1 MIRAVRPALAAAVS
15 AALFA
20 GLAAGEA
27 RWDSATIDE
36 PVYVD
41 AAFRLGQGKPD
52 GNVEHP
58 PLAKLLMLAGQRLLA
73 PPRPV
78 PDPPGALFWNSAG
91 GLLASRTPM
100 IALGALFCVL
110 TTLWAARA
118 APGAAWPAA
127 LLAATSPSLLAH
139 GHLATLDICLAL
151 AFAAACLAAEALAE
165 RPTPWRALAVALAV
179 GAAVSTKWT
188 GAVLLGALPLAAF
201 AAADGGLG
209 RRIRSSAV
217 VLGAAAAGLGVL
229 VLLYAATVGL
239 PRLAEGVRWQLE
251 HARHGHE
258 VLLFGKVLPRGA
270 WWYFL
275 AALALKTPLALFPL
289 AAAGAG
295 ALRRRTFLWLPA
307 ALLFAALSLGPVQLG
322 IRYVLPIYLPLLA
335 ASGAGAARLWA
346 SAEARWAA
354 PLLAAAAVASSLA
367 AFPRHVEYQHEARHL
382 SRWYGYDWL
391 GDSDGDWGQ
400 GAKALAE
407 DAAAMDVG
415 RLCVAWFGLP
425 TWRFE
430 PVLAAHASEAPACDT
445 AAVSATWLFR
455 RPGLAPFRAERPLDR
470 RGPVFLFD
478 VRGRPELQRIAR
490 EPRS

>member
-1 MIRAVRPALAAAVS
+1 MILPVRPGLAAAVS

-41 AAFRLGQGKPD
+41 AAWRLGQGRPD

-73 PPRPV
+73 PPRAV
-78 PDPPGALFWNSAG
+78 PDPPGALYWNSDG
-91 GLLASRTPM
+91 GLLASRAPM
-100 IALGALFCVL
+100 IVLGALFCAL
-110 TTLWAARA
+110 LTLWAARA
-118 APGAAWPAA
+118 APGAAWPTA
-127 LLAATSPSLLAH
+127 LLAATAPSLLAH
-139 GHLATLDICLAL
+139 GHLATLDIGLAL
-151 AFAAACLAAEALAE
+151 SFAAACLAGEALAE

-179 GAAVSTKWT
+179 GATVSTKWS

-201 AAADGGLG
+201 AGAAGGL
-209 RRIRSSAV
+209 RPRLRALLLVLAPAV
-217 VLGAAAAGLGVL
+217 AGLAVL
-229 VLLYAATVGL
+229 ALVYAATVGL

-251 HARHGHE
+251 HARQGHE
-258 VLLFGKVLPRGA
+258 VLLFGRVLPRGA

-275 AALALKTPLALFPL
+275 AVLALKTPLAVFPL

-295 ALRRRTFLWLPA
+295 AVQRRTFLWLPA
-307 ALLFAALSLGPVQLG
+307 AVLFAALSLGSVQLG

-335 ASGAGAARLWA
+335 AAGAGVARLWTLPG
-346 SAEARWAA
+346 ARWAA
-354 PLLAAAAVASSLA
+354 PILAAAAVASSLA
-367 AFPRHVEYQHEARHL
+367 TIPRHVEYQHEARLL

-391 GDSDGDWGQ
+391 GDSNGDWGQ

-407 DAAAMDVG
+407 DVATIDVG

-430 PVLAAHASEAPACDT
+430 PVLAAHAAEAPACDT
-445 AAVSATWLFR
+445 AAVSATWLFQ
-455 RPGLAPFRAERPLDR
+455 RPGFAPFRAEQALNR

-490 EPRS
+490 APGS

>member
-1 MIRAVRPALAAAVS
+1 MILAVRRALAAAVS

-41 AAFRLGQGKPD
+41 AAWRLGQGRPD

-73 PPRPV
+73 PPRAV
-78 PDPPGALFWNSAG
+78 PDPPGALYWNSGA
-91 GLLASRTPM
+91 GLLASRAPM
-100 IALGALFCVL
+100 IALGAILGAL
-110 TTLWAARA
+110 LTLWAARV
-118 APGAAWPAA
+118 APGAAWPTA
-127 LLAATSPSLLAH
+127 LLAATAPSLLAH

-151 AFAAACLAAEALAE
+151 TFAAACLAGEALAE

-179 GAAVSTKWT
+179 GAAVSTKWS

-201 AAADGGLG
+201 AGAAGGL
-209 RRIRSSAV
+209 RPRLRALLV
-217 VLGAAAAGLGVL
+217 VLVPAVAGLVVL
-229 VLLYAATVGL
+229 ALVYAATVGL
-239 PRLAEGVRWQLE
+239 PLLAEGVRWQLD
-251 HARHGHE
+251 HARQGHD
-258 VLLFGKVLPRGA
+258 VLLFGKVLPLGA

-275 AALALKTPLALFPL
+275 AVLALKTPLAVFPL

-295 ALRRRTFLWLPA
+295 AVRRRTFLWLPA
-307 ALLFAALSLGPVQLG
+307 AVLFAALSFGTVQLG
-322 IRYVLPIYLPLLA
+322 IRYVLPIYLPLLTA
-335 ASGAGAARLWA
+335 AGAGAARLWA
-346 SAEARWAA
+346 LPGARWAA

-367 AFPRHVEYQHEARHL
+367 AFPRHVEYQHEARLL

-391 GDSDGDWGQ
+391 GDSNGDWGQ

-407 DAAAMDVG
+407 DAAAIDVG

-430 PVLAAHASEAPACDT
+430 PALAAHASEAPACDT
-445 AAVSATWLFR
+445 AAVSATWLFQ
-455 RPGLAPFRAERPLDR
+455 RPGFAPFRAERPLGR

-478 VRGRPELQRIAR
+478 VRGRPELQSIAR
-490 EPRS
+490 SPGS

>member
-1 MIRAVRPALAAAVS
+1 MRPALAAAVS

-41 AAFRLGQGKPD
+41 AAWRLGQGRPD

-73 PPRPV
+73 PPRAV
-78 PDPPGALFWNSAG
+78 PDPPGALFWNGAG
-91 GLLASRTPM
+91 GLLASRAPM

-110 TTLWAARA
+110 LTLWAARV
-118 APGAAWPAA
+118 APGAASPTA
-127 LLAATSPSLLAH
+127 LLAATAPSVLAH

-151 AFAAACLAAEALAE
+151 SFAAACLAGEALAE
-165 RPTPWRALAVALAV
+165 RLTLWRALAVALAV
-179 GAAVSTKWT
+179 GAAVSTKWS
-188 GAVLLGALPLAAF
+188 GALLIGALPLAAF
-201 AAADGGLG
+201 AGAEGGL
-209 RRIRSSAV
+209 RPRLRAAL
-217 VLGAAAAGLGVL
+217 VLLGPAAAGLGVL
-229 VLLYAATVGL
+229 ALLYAATVGL
-239 PRLAEGVRWQLE
+239 PRLSEGVRWQLD
-251 HARHGHE
+251 HARQGHD
-258 VLLFGKVLPRGA
+258 VLLFGAVLPRGA

-275 AALALKTPLALFPL
+275 AALALKTPLAVFPL
-289 AAAGAG
+289 AAAGG
-295 ALRRRTFLWLPA
+295 GTLRRSTFLWLPA
-307 ALLFAALSLGPVQLG
+307 VLLFVALSLGTVQLG

-335 ASGAGAARLWA
+335 AAGAGSARLWA
-346 SAEARWAA
+346 LSSGRWAA
-354 PLLAAAAVASSLA
+354 PLLVAAAVASSLA
-367 AFPRHVEYQHEARHL
+367 AWPRHVEYQHEARHL

-391 GDSDGDWGQ
+391 GDSNGDWGQ
-400 GAKALAE
+400 GARSLAE
-407 DAAAMDVG
+407 DAAAIDVG

-445 AAVSATWLFR
+445 AAVSATWLFQR
-455 RPGLAPFRAERPLDR
+455 SGLAPFRAERPLDR

-490 EPRS
+490 EPGS